1 MPDQIEGA
9 RPGKQIFS
17 VWLTPQES
25 RELQRLAAL
34 AGRTKSGLV
43 RWWLSSAS
51 QEVRDVNDP
60 RSK

>member
-1 MPDQIEGA
+1 
-9 RPGKQIFS
+9 